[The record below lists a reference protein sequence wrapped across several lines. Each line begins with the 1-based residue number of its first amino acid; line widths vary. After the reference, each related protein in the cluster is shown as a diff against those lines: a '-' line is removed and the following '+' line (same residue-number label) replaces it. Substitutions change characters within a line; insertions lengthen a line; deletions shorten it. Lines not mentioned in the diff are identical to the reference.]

1 MALAI
6 APLAVVA
13 VAQRDGRAADH
24 LDGPGAMKDPASDI
38 ADLYAFTSPE
48 NPANLTLVLTWFPL
62 ATSAAKFSDNIE
74 FDFKIREITGTSPV
88 TLSST
93 PWDVKC
99 TASGSGTKVTCTAPG
114 GLTKTVD
121 VNAAATGAKTDDI
134 RVFAGLRSDP
144 FFFDLDAF
152 KKTVADKAPAFTMP
166 GKNFFDKANV
176 LSIVVEVNTM
186 KAFGKAA
193 PILTVAAET
202 MRTGS

>member
-24 LDGPGAMKDPASDI
+24 LDGPGPTKDPAADL

-48 NPANLTLVLTWFPL
+48 NPAHLTLAVTWFPL
-62 ATSAAKFSDNIE
+62 ATTSTKFNDNIE
-74 FDFKIREITGTSPV
+74 IDFKIREITGTSPV

-99 TASGSGTKVTCTAPG
+99 TTSGGGMKATCTAPG

-121 VNAAATGAKTDDI
+121 INAVTGAKTDDI

-152 KKTVADKAPAFTMP
+152 KKTVKDKAPAFTTP
-166 GKNFFDKANV
+166 GKNFFQGLNV
-176 LSIVVEVNTM
+176 LTFVVEIDTL

-193 PILTVAAET
+193 PIVTVAAEA
-202 MRTGS
+202 RRKAS